1 MQERYFAAMR
11 REDFELAKGAAGFVM
26 GSFSHLGD
34 LAVGIS
40 GFPDMVGFAYKGV
53 GMYVGSIQEARER
66 GDYLAQSFKIERRKF
81 SVGTEKREIELIE

>member
-11 REDFELAKGAAGFVM
+11 RDEFELAKGAAGFVM
-26 GSFSHLGD
+26 GGFSHLGE

-40 GFPDMVGFAYKGV
+40 GFPDMVGFAYKGG

-66 GDYLAQSFKIERRKF
+66 GDYLAQTFKIGRERF
-81 SVGTEKREIELIE
+81 GVGRERREIELIE